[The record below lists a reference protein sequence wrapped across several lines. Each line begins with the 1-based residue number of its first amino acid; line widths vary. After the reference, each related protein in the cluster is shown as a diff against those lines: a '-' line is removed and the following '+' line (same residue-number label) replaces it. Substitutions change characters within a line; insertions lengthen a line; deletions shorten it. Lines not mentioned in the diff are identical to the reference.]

1 MFVFSENLACSVFM
15 KHPFL
20 DLPFCLI
27 TDNLSLT
34 NWSLTSVL
42 LSVFYWLTLNCRR
55 KTKLA
60 LGTVQTVLTQIFI
73 SWLMSSSIYTNTCI
87 WSLSRPCTFPFS
99 SDSARTLQKEWR
111 KKHLIHVHQDKL
123 ARINFK
129 SKHSSAINP
138 VQH

>member
-27 TDNLSLT
+27 TDNLSLI
-34 NWSLTSVL
+34 NGSLTFVL

-60 LGTVQTVLTQIFI
+60 LGTVQTVFTQIFI
-73 SWLMSSSIYTNTCI
+73 N
-87 WSLSRPCTFPFS
+87 SLPQFTQILAFGHSLVLAHFRF
-99 SDSARTLQKEWR
+99 LQTQPVLS
-111 KKHLIHVHQDKL
+111 KKNEGRNI
-123 ARINFK
+123 
-129 SKHSSAINP
+129 
-138 VQH
+138 